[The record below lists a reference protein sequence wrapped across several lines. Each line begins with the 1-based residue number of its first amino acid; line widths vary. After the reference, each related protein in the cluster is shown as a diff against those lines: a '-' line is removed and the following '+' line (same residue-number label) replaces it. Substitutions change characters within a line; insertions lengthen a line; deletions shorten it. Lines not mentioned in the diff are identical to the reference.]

1 MKSGKY
7 TEKKKVLVNRNIAII
22 RTGSVVFVK
31 DIVAEGRMILKYA
44 ETSAQSQTNALKI
57 IHWQFTMQS
66 DSDL

>member
-7 TEKKKVLVNRNIAII
+7 RGKNELLVNRNIAAI

-31 DIVAEGRMILKYA
+31 DIAAEGRVILKYA
-44 ETSAQSQTNALKI
+44 ETSAQNQTNALKI